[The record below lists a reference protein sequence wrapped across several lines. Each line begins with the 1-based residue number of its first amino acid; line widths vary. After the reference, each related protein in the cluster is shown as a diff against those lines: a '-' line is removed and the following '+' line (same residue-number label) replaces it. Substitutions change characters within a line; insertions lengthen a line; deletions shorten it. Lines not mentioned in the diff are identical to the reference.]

1 MMLKIAIIA
10 AAAAVGLTATYILKK
25 PHDNP
30 IEEEAEQVIKDQ
42 TGVDVDLSP
51 SSPEK
56 KD

>member
-1 MMLKIAIIA
+1 MIIKIAIVTIA
-10 AAAAVGLTATYILKK
+10 AAIGIGYTWILKK

-56 KD
+56 QD